1 MHNQAPLCALSF
13 YAFCSASSAA
23 IVQVL
28 EELLVKLEIEHVTWT
43 TSKKGYFHHVVF
55 PLQAGAPCETTLH
68 CLTELGIGTKLN
80 SSVR

>member
-1 MHNQAPLCALSF
+1 MHF
-13 YAFCSASSAA
+13 
-23 IVQVL
+23 QVL

-55 PLQAGAPCETTLH
+55 PLQSGEPCETTLH